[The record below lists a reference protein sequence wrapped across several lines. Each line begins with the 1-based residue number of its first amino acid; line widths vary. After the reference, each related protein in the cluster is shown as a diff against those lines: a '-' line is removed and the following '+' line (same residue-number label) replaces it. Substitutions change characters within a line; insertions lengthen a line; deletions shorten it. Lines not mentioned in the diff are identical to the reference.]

1 MEKAEGMKPGD
12 ERCYFSLY
20 VEYIALAKAEDDESD
35 FLNADHFASK
45 AITIGDGRPLGR
57 FGGEPQ
63 TAHRNRGC
71 SEGSREADQ

>member
-1 MEKAEGMKPGD
+1 MKPGGNSFF
-12 ERCYFSLY
+12 FSLY
-20 VEYIALAKAEDDESD
+20 AEYIALAKAENDESD